1 MKRFNAT
8 QIKYLLVMLMLLN
21 HLCYIDGFIPTQLAF
36 VFTLLSRCVAP
47 MFSYFVVEGIRYT
60 SNLKKYCVRLALLA
74 GIVFIGNT
82 VINSS
87 IEALIK
93 SEQDFVYRN
102 NNVIFT
108 LALCVI
114 AIACIKWSASKRSLG
129 KGCCYLVATSCF
141 VIGFLWGEWGSVL
154 LPLMFLEYFFE
165 HRLVIR
171 VLGYVLIELV
181 ALLLPFGEPFYILAL
196 PVMLLY
202 NGEHGRKSTF
212 SKYFFYVFYPLHLWV
227 IYVLNYIVNY
237 R

>member
-1 MKRFNAT
+1 MKRLNAT
-8 QIKYLLVMLMLLN
+8 QIKYVLVILMLLN

-47 MFSYFVVEGIRYT
+47 MFAYFAVEGIRYT
-60 SNLKKYCVRLALLA
+60 SNLQKYCVRLAILA
-74 GIVFIGNT
+74 GIVFIGNA

-87 IEALIK
+87 MEALIK

-108 LALCVI
+108 LALGVI
-114 AIACIKWSASKRSLG
+114 AILCIKWSAGKQSFG
-129 KGCCYLVATSCF
+129 KGCYYLIATSCF

-154 LPLMFLEYFFE
+154 LPLMFLEYFFG

-171 VLGYVLIELV
+171 VLGYAFIELI
-181 ALLLPFGEPFYILAL
+181 ALLLPFGEPLYVLVIPL
-196 PVMLLY
+196 MWLY
-202 NGEHGRKSTF
+202 NGERGEKGLF
-212 SKYFFYVFYPLHLWV
+212 SKFFFYVFYPLHLWV